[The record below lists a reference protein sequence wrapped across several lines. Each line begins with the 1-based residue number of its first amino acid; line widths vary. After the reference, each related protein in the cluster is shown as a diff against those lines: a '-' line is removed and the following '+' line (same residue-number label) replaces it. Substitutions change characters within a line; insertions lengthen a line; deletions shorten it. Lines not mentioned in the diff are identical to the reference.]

1 MLKHDLEVVVIYL
14 QSLSTYQEY
23 LCLTF
28 QANRG
33 TIFYCFSSI
42 SFVCARKKNYHLQLS
57 SVWKS
62 PILFLINVLCV
73 ILLKLTSEFN
83 LNFSLCSRNPKEEN
97 YELYCLKFPTSTHWR
112 RRGLLSTTP
121 TRCSWLASKA
131 KPWVTWWDR
140 GMQPREHDKKPVEVF
155 IFQFSKSSTHRDN
168 VMKLK
173 NVRLKTGSGPFYFF
187 LQPQIFYSA
196 YRKVWLASNLNH
208 FKYRKFFFSSWC
220 ALALYGSRKGL
231 ISKCTLFCVDK
242 MAAVYSSVC
251 SFYHCR

>member
-42 SFVCARKKNYHLQLS
+42 FFFVCSEEKLPLTTS
-57 SVWKS
+57 ISLEIS
-62 PILFLINVLCV
+62 ILFLINTLCV
-73 ILLKLTSEFN
+73 MLLKLTSELN
-83 LNFSLCSRNPKEEN
+83 LNFSLCSRNPEEEN
-97 YELYCLKFPTSTHWR
+97 YELYCLKFSTSTPW
-112 RRGLLSTTP
+112 RGLLSTTP

-131 KPWVTWWDR
+131 KPWLTWWDR

-168 VMKLK
+168 INVMKLK

-187 LQPQIFYSA
+187 LQPQIFSSA

-208 FKYRKFFFSSWC
+208 FKYRKLFFSSWC

-231 ISKCTLFCVDK
+231 ISRCTLFCVDK

>member
-1 MLKHDLEVVVIYL
+1 M
-14 QSLSTYQEY
+14 
-23 LCLTF
+23 
-28 QANRG
+28 
-33 TIFYCFSSI
+33 
-42 SFVCARKKNYHLQLS
+42 
-57 SVWKS
+57 
-62 PILFLINVLCV
+62 LCV
-73 ILLKLTSEFN
+73 ILLKLTLEFN
-83 LNFSLCSRNPKEEN
+83 LDFSLCSRNPKEEN

-121 TRCSWLASKA
+121 TRCSWFASKA

-187 LQPQIFYSA
+187 LQPQIFSSA

-208 FKYRKFFFSSWC
+208 FKYRKFFFSPWC

>member
-1 MLKHDLEVVVIYL
+1 MLKHDLEVVAIYL
-14 QSLSTYQEY
+14 KSLSTYQKY

-33 TIFYCFSSI
+33 TIFYCISSI
-42 SFVCARKKNYHLQLS
+42 FFVCARKKNYHLQLS

-62 PILFLINVLCV
+62 PILFLINMLCV
-73 ILLKLTSEFN
+73 ILLTLTLEFN
-83 LNFSLCSRNPKEEN
+83 LDFSLCSRNPKEEN
-97 YELYCLKFPTSTHWR
+97 YELYCLKFPTSTPWR

-121 TRCSWLASKA
+121 TRYSWLASKA
-131 KPWVTWWDR
+131 KPWFTWWDR
-140 GMQPREHDKKPVEVF
+140 GMQPREHDKKAVEVF

-187 LQPQIFYSA
+187 LQPQIFSSA

-231 ISKCTLFCVDK
+231 ISKCTLFCADK